1 MERELE
7 REPENGTEK
16 QSQNHNRRRA
26 YFVLGAVPFKCIS
39 FNPLHV

>member
-7 REPENGTEK
+7 RETENGTEK
-16 QSQNHNRRRA
+16 QSQNHNRWRA
-26 YFVLGAVPFKCIS
+26 YFVLGGVLFIFIS